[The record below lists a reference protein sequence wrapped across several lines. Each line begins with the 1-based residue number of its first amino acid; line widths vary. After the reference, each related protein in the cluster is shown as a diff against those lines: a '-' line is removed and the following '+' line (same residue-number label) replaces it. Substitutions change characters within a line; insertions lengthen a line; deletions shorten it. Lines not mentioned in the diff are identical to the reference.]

1 MKSGQRQTRNIS
13 NKENVLHETQASI
26 VSTRFCILP
35 FFQCVFGQSDLSSRE
50 VISKPINCKQTNLP
64 LKRRNVLVNLYS
76 NDLCFDYFILDF
88 RFWICT
94 DNRSCYWSRKTVN
107 IFTWKPQPPL
117 NSIFS
122 LYIMVLSPF
131 LSVLNQTFVKDS
143 QTKSQQFQFYYWW
156 SIVRMLSRE
165 VIIYSPLKHKI
176 SSNKAMGVNHT
187 SAA

>member
-50 VISKPINCKQTNLP
+50 VISKPINCKQTKIQK
-64 LKRRNVLVNLYS
+64 KRRNVLVNLYS

-94 DNRSCYWSRKTVN
+94 DNRSCYWSRTTVN

-122 LYIMVLSPF
+122 LYIMALSPF

-143 QTKSQQFQFYYWW
+143 QTKS
-156 SIVRMLSRE
+156 
-165 VIIYSPLKHKI
+165 
-176 SSNKAMGVNHT
+176 
-187 SAA
+187 